1 MASKTTVKVALDWTP
16 NTIHS
21 GLYLALEKGLYA
33 DEGLEVELLPPDAEY
48 SITPA
53 KRLEKGEVDLA

>member
-1 MASKTTVKVALDWTP
+1 MATTTKLRVALDWTP

-21 GLYLALEKGLYA
+21 GLFLAREKRLYQ
-33 DEGLEVELLPPDAEY
+33 DQGLEVELLAPDEDY